1 MSRIILLLL
10 SLAALPQTTTDTS
23 FHIVSYAEVAVPSRE
38 RAIAAFKGYTDGSRR
53 QEGFVRTDFF
63 EQTGRSGHFL
73 LIETWRD
80 QKSYD
85 ARGAA
90 IQQQLT
96 DNLAPIRVS
105 NYDQRPYKTMT
116 SAPLKRAP
124 NRQTVFVIAH
134 VDVSMDPKVPG
145 LLQRLAEASRK
156 EDGNLRFDVLQ
167 HTMRAN
173 HFTVIEAWENEK
185 ARETH
190 AISSHAKQYREE
202 LAPFLGSP
210 LDERVYSAMGN

>member
-1 MSRIILLLL
+1 MILLLL
-10 SLAALPQTTTDTS
+10 SLAQIVPPAPLETS
-23 FHIVSYAEVAVPSRE
+23 FHMVSYAEVSVASRD
-38 RAIAAFKGYTDGSRR
+38 RAITAFKGYTQESRSIDG
-53 QEGFVRTDFF
+53 FIRTEMF
-63 EQTGRSGHFL
+63 EQTGRPAHFL
-73 LIETWRD
+73 FIETWRD

-85 ARGAA
+85 ARGSSA
-90 IQQQLT
+90 QKR
-96 DNLAPIRVS
+96 LADLLEPIRVS

-116 SAPLKRAP
+116 SASPKRASD
-124 NRQTVFVIAH
+124 RQTVYVIAH
-134 VDVSMDPKVPG
+134 VDVSNDPAVPG

-156 EDGNLRFDVLQ
+156 EQGNLRFDVLQ

-190 AISSHAKQYREE
+190 ATSAHARQYRDS

-210 LDERVYSAMGN
+210 LDERVYTAVGIP